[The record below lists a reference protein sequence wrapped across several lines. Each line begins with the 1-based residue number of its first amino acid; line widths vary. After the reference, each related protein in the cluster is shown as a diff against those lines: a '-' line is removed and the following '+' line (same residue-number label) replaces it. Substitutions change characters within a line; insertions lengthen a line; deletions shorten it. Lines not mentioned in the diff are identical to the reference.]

1 MSTAVAVAVV
11 GSSGRMGGLVT
22 QILAES
28 ENFDVHARIGR
39 HDSLDQMEGADVVI
53 DVSAPA
59 SSPDIVTAALDR
71 RIPIVVG
78 TSGWT
83 SERIAPVERR
93 IAADPTL
100 SALFIPNFSLGSALA
115 TRFAELAA
123 PHFESIEIIEAHH
136 SGKTDSPSGTAI
148 RTAELIGAARVELG
162 PVAAPHAD
170 QRARGQQ
177 IASVPVHS
185 LRMSG
190 VSARQ
195 EVVLGGSGETV
206 RIIHETLSDDSYEP
220 GILLSLR
227 EATTRT
233 GLVVGLG
240 ALLGL

>member
-1 MSTAVAVAVV
+1 MSTAVAVV
-11 GSSGRMGGLVT
+11 GSTGRMGRLVT
-22 QILAES
+22 QIISES
-28 ENFDVHARIGR
+28 EEYDVHARIGR
-39 HDSLDQMEGADVVI
+39 QDSLDQLEGADVVI
-53 DVSAPA
+53 DVSVPA
-59 SSPDIVTAALDR
+59 ASPQVVTAALDR
-71 RIPIVVG
+71 GIPIVVG

-83 SERIAPVERR
+83 NERLAPFASR

-100 SALFIPNFSLGSALA
+100 TALFIPNFSLGSALA

-123 PHFESIEIIEAHH
+123 PHFESIEIVEAHH
-136 SGKTDSPSGTAI
+136 AAKTDSPSGTAI
-148 RTAELIGAARVELG
+148 RTAELIGAARAELG

-177 IASVPVHS
+177 VASVPVHS

-206 RIIHETLSDDSYEP
+206 RIIHETLSDESYEP

-227 EATTRT
+227 EATNRT